1 MKKTNLT
8 GNIPFK
14 NKAIQ
19 HDVSDSIAE
28 GDSELRYY
36 EEYNTT
42 IQVVRVLSS
51 EWLFSRNVIN
61 ELKLP
66 THLDFTKKPSLGSDD
81 SIA

>member
-8 GNIPFK
+8 GNVPFE

-42 IQVVRVLSS
+42 IQVVRMLSS
-51 EWLFSRNVIN
+51 E
-61 ELKLP
+61 
-66 THLDFTKKPSLGSDD
+66 
-81 SIA
+81 